1 VKASGNSLPFP
12 FSRLPGAAQIRSFA
26 GDFFGAFADSAILLP
41 LVMLLARV
49 PGFSLPVLLGSAGLA
64 YLAAGRYFRVP
75 VPVQP
80 LKSVAIAS
88 ITLGAGA
95 LEIRAAGF
103 LLGLFFFV
111 LFLLK
116 TKELPIPEPVVRSVQ
131 AGLGVLLLF
140 QAWKA
145 LPAEQIPAL
154 RSAALLL
161 MILILQFSFRVA
173 SLGFFALVFFLGSLT
188 TAKIPAGSIIAD
200 FAPAHAGDWKQS
212 LSMIASLLLPQ
223 IALTSANSI
232 TGAALASRHYFGEK
246 GGRVTPSRLMFFLGS
261 GNLLMACFK
270 GLPFCHGAGGLTAH
284 VRGGANSARMNL
296 IMGTALLLLSGVV
309 WFRDLSLLTDSFA
322 LPAILACVGIFHLEL
337 ARPLLRDP
345 PGRIMLALSCAV
357 IFFTSD
363 LLWVLL
369 SAFAV
374 HGIRLLMK
382 RGSAHA

>member
-1 VKASGNSLPFP
+1 MKASGNSLPFP